1 MKTTLKSASLLA
13 LMAAAA
19 SPIASPALAGD
30 FANTAYTTPLAD
42 VCPATLSIQ
51 LDWLPQAEQGG
62 IWQMIG
68 AGGEMTSG
76 DYTGPL
82 GATGINLKILSGGGG
97 IGLGDGETA
106 YSALFTGN
114 SKAGLTPDLG
124 YQELDNAFI
133 FSKRF
138 PTVGVFAPLDVA
150 PTVLFW
156 DQATYP
162 DGFGSIDDL
171 TTLAENPKAK
181 AYVSTVGRTFG
192 KYLVDAGVPK
202 DLFVEGYR
210 GDGENFVTH
219 NGEWLNQ
226 GFVTSEVYKFEHGL
240 NWAKPIGF
248 LKIDDLGYRNYTGMV
263 SVAKSRLAEMTPC
276 LTKLVPIMQQAAV
289 DYATDPAETNATIV
303 AFNDAGMAT
312 SWWKT
317 EPALMAYAAETMVA
331 EGIIGNGP
339 NATVGDFDMDRVAE
353 MLEIV
358 RPSLDERS
366 EADVNGDMVVT
377 NQFID
382 PSIGLK

>member
-1 MKTTLKSASLLA
+1 MKTTFKSLSLLA
-13 LMAAAA
+13 LAAAA
-19 SPIASPALAGD
+19 GPAMAGD
-30 FANTAYTTPLAD
+30 FAKEHYTTDLSASCPSPLI
-42 VCPATLSIQ
+42 IQ

-68 AGGEMTSG
+68 DGGEMTAGS
-76 DYTGPL
+76 YKGPL
-82 GATGINLKILSGGGG
+82 GSTGIDLQILSGGGG

-106 YSALFTGN
+106 YSALFMGN
-114 SKAGLTPDLG
+114 SKAGVTPHLG

-156 DQATYP
+156 DAATYP
-162 DGFGSIDDL
+162 DGFSTIDDL
-171 TTLAENPKAK
+171 KALDGK
-181 AYVSTVGRTFG
+181 DDAKIYVSTVGRTFG
-192 KYLVDAGVPK
+192 KFLVDSGVPK
-202 DLFVEGYR
+202 DVFVEGYR

-219 NGEWLNQ
+219 NGQWLQQ
-226 GFVTSEVYKFEHGL
+226 GFVTSEVYKFENGL
-240 NWAKPIGF
+240 NWAKPINF

-263 SVAKSRLAEMTPC
+263 SVAKTRLEELTPC
-276 LTKLVPIMQQAAV
+276 LTGVVPIMQQAAV

-303 AFNDAGMAT
+303 AYNDAGMAT

-317 EPALMAYAAETMVA
+317 APDLMAYASKTMV
-331 EGIIGNGP
+331 EQGVIGNGP
-339 NATVGDFDMDRVAE
+339 DATIGNFDMDRVAE

-358 RPSLDERS
+358 KPSLDERS
-366 EADVNGDMVVT
+366 EADVTGDMVVT